1 METLLMLSGLMSWAI
16 VGESL
21 FALTDLLTWVI
32 VIVIFLGI
40 VLPQMFKIM
49 REYER
54 AVVFRLGKFHMTK
67 GPGLIILIPF
77 IDKIER
83 VDLRVL
89 TINVDKQEVITR
101 DNVTVH
107 VDAIIFFRVVDA
119 QKAIINVEQYYVATT
134 WLAQTTLR
142 SVLGQAELDELLA
155 ERDKI
160 NKHIQEIIDLH
171 TDPWGIKVVTVEV
184 RDVVLPQSMQRA
196 MARQAEMERERR
208 AKIINAQGEFQAA
221 AKLVEAGKMIEAT
234 PVALQLRFLQT
245 MSEVGG
251 ENSTHTFLPI
261 PMNFLEAF
269 RPTIT
274 ESSGRKG
281 TGAIDPKDVDMDDSG
296 LDASGE
302 PTGIRKKKS
311 GSGGSGSKGSGS
323 KGSKSGS
330 SESGSK
336 SGGSKSGGSK
346 KK

>member
-1 METLLMLSGLMSWAI
+1 METL
-16 VGESL
+16 
-21 FALTDLLTWVI
+21 FNLTDLLTWVI

-107 VDAIIFFRVVDA
+107 VDAITFFRVVDA
-119 QKAIINVEQYYVATT
+119 EKAIINVEQYFVATT

-142 SVLGQAELDELLA
+142 SVLGQAELDELLS

-160 NKHIQEIIDLH
+160 NKKIQEIIDQH

-184 RDVVLPQSMQRA
+184 RDVTLPQSMQRA

-221 AKLVEAGKMIEAT
+221 AKLVEAGKMIENT

-245 MSEVGG
+245 MQEISG
-251 ENSTHTFLPI
+251 ESSSHTFLPL

-269 RPTIT
+269 NPSIT
-274 ESSGRKG
+274 DASGRKVSA
-281 TGAIDPKDVDMDDSG
+281 AIDPKDVDMDDSG
-296 LDASGE
+296 LDDQNNPTE
-302 PTGIRKKKS
+302 PGKKKS
-311 GSGGSGSKGSGS
+311 SGRSKSGGSGSSKSG
-323 KGSKSGS
+323 GSKSG
-330 SESGSK
+330 ESKPGGSK
-336 SGGSKSGGSK
+336 PGGSKSGGSK
-346 KK
+346 K

>member
-1 METLLMLSGLMSWAI
+1 METL
-16 VGESL
+16 
-21 FALTDLLTWVI
+21 FNLTDLLTWAI

-89 TINVDKQEVITR
+89 TINVDKQEIITK

-107 VDAIIFFRVVDA
+107 VDAITFFRVVDA
-119 QKAIINVEQYYVATT
+119 EKAIINVEQYYVATT

-160 NKHIQEIIDLH
+160 NKKIQEIIDQH

-221 AKLVEAGKMIEAT
+221 AKLVEAGKMIENT

-245 MSEVGG
+245 MQEISG
-251 ENSTHTFLPI
+251 ESSSHTFLPI
-261 PMNFLEAF
+261 PMNFLDAF
-269 RPTIT
+269 RPSIT
-274 ESSGRKG
+274 DDSGRKVS
-281 TGAIDPKDVDMDDSG
+281 AAMDPKDVNMEDSG
-296 LDASGE
+296 LDAKGE
-302 PTGIRKKKS
+302 PTESRKKK
-311 GSGGSGSKGSGS
+311 GESGGSKSKG
-323 KGSKSGS
+323 
-330 SESGSK
+330 SGSK

-346 KK
+346 SGGGKSGKSK

>member
-1 METLLMLSGLMSWAI
+1 MDILLLLSVLILWAN

-21 FALTDLLTWVI
+21 FALGDLFVWVI
-32 VIVIFLGI
+32 VIVVFLGI

-54 AVVFRLGKFHMTK
+54 AVVFRLGKFYMTK

-89 TINVDKQEVITR
+89 TINVDKQEIITR

-107 VDAIIFFRVVDA
+107 VDAITFFRVVDA
-119 QKAIINVEQYYVATT
+119 EKAIVNVEQYYVATT

-160 NKHIQEIIDLH
+160 NKQIQEIIDQH

-221 AKLVEAGKMIEAT
+221 TKLVEAGKMIETT

-245 MSEVGG
+245 MSEIGNEG
-251 ENSTHTFLPI
+251 SSHTFLPI

-269 RPTIT
+269 KPSIT
-274 ESSGRKG
+274 DASGRKE
-281 TGAIDPKDVDMDDSG
+281 TAVMDPKEVDMDDSG
-296 LDASGE
+296 LSASGK
-302 PTGIRKKKS
+302 PSGTRKKK
-311 GSGGSGSKGSGS
+311 GGTGGSGSKGSGS
-323 KGSKSGS
+323 GGSGS
-330 SESGSK
+330 GAA
-336 SGGSKSGGSK
+336 
-346 KK
+346 

>member
-1 METLLMLSGLMSWAI
+1 METL
-16 VGESL
+16 
-21 FALTDLLTWVI
+21 FNLTDLLTWAI
-32 VIVIFLGI
+32 VIIIFLGI

-54 AVVFRLGKFHMTK
+54 AVVFRLGKFYMTK

-101 DNVTVH
+101 DNVTVN
-107 VDAIIFFRVVDA
+107 VDAITFFRVVDA
-119 QKAIINVEQYYVATT
+119 EKAIINVEQYYVATT

-142 SVLGQAELDELLA
+142 SVLGQAELDELLS

-160 NKHIQEIIDLH
+160 NKKIQEIIDQH

-184 RDVVLPQSMQRA
+184 RDVTLPESMQRA

-221 AKLVEAGKMIEAT
+221 AKLVEAGKMIENT

-245 MSEVGG
+245 MSEIGN
-251 ENSTHTFLPI
+251 ESSSHTFLPI

-269 RPTIT
+269 KPSIT
-274 ESSGRKG
+274 DASGRK
-281 TGAIDPKDVDMDDSG
+281 ASPEIDPKEVDMNDSG
-296 LDASGE
+296 LDDQGQ
-302 PTGIRKKKS
+302 PTGTGKKSSGGSKSEGS
-311 GSGGSGSKGSGS
+311 GSGSSRSG
-323 KGSKSGS
+323 
-330 SESGSK
+330 GSK

>member
-1 METLLMLSGLMSWAI
+1 METLFG
-16 VGESL
+16 VTEL
-21 FALTDLLTWVI
+21 FTWVV

-54 AVVFRLGKFHMTK
+54 AVVFRLGKFYMTK
-67 GPGLIILIPF
+67 GPGLIVLIPF

-101 DNVTVH
+101 DNVTVN
-107 VDAIIFFRVVDA
+107 VDAITFFRVVDA
-119 QKAIINVEQYYVATT
+119 EKAIINVEKYHAATT

-160 NKHIQEIIDLH
+160 NKKIQEIIDMH

-184 RDVVLPQSMQRA
+184 RDVVLPNSMQRA

-221 AKLVEAGKMIEAT
+221 AKLVEAGKMIENT

-251 ENSTHTFLPI
+251 EHSTHTFLPI

-269 RPTIT
+269 KPGIQDDT
-274 ESSGRKG
+274 GRK
-281 TGAIDPKDVDMDDSG
+281 AVASVDPKDVDTSKTG
-296 LDASGE
+296 LEEPGKKPGGSASGSDD
-302 PTGIRKKKS
+302 PKS
-311 GSGGSGSKGSGS
+311 G
-323 KGSKSGS
+323 
-330 SESGSK
+330 GSK
-336 SGGSKSGGSK
+336 SGGSKSGGGRK

>member
-1 METLLMLSGLMSWAI
+1 METI
-16 VGESL
+16 
-21 FALTDLLTWVI
+21 FNLTDVLTWMI

-107 VDAIIFFRVVDA
+107 VDAITFFRVVDA

-142 SVLGQAELDELLA
+142 SVLGQAELDELLS

-160 NKHIQEIIDLH
+160 NKQIQEIIDQH

-184 RDVVLPQSMQRA
+184 RDVTLPQSMQRA

-221 AKLVEAGKMIEAT
+221 AKLVEAGKMIENT

-245 MSEVGG
+245 MQEITG
-251 ENSTHTFLPI
+251 EGSSHTFLPI

-269 RPTIT
+269 KPSIT
-274 ESSGRKG
+274 DASGRKA
-281 TGAIDPKDVDMDDSG
+281 TASIDPEDVDMDDSG

-302 PTGIRKKKS
+302 PTKAKPKKG
-311 GSGGSGSKGSGS
+311 GSGGSRGS
-323 KGSKSGS
+323 GSKSGS
-330 SESGSK
+330 KSGS
-336 SGGSKSGGSK
+336 SKSGGSK